1 MFKLPAPTPRQLD
14 GINIGLM
21 LVSLMVAYLLP
32 FELFLFSYAVL
43 GPLHYLTEISWL
55 HQKKYY
61 IPGKKTFVYFAVL
74 ATLVGLL
81 VFISNYGA
89 DFYQYFTGK
98 TVSFELE
105 DWGTNLI
112 LYVFFLSLILVLLE
126 KRTHRILAGA
136 ILTAVVLLFNFEQ
149 RCIQVVDYKNE
160 ILGKTCV
167 SEYPKYIALK
177 NAQIKTSEGLEM
189 DNAVILMKNNKGY
202 RIEKVGNAADVKIPK
217 QSRTIDVGG
226 KPIEFGEEKGFRFET
241 RASHSVLFFSVFL
254 PTLIHVFLFTSLF
267 MLFGALKSNSTLG
280 IVSVGVLFLCA
291 AMPFIWDAP
300 FIQYALNSEYIRK
313 SYNDSFY
320 TLNYQIFELFK
331 LGPVQGR
338 ELAESTIY
346 GSSMGVAIT
355 RFIAF
360 AYTYHYLNW
369 FSKTSIIQ
377 WHKTPVLNLAVV
389 LALWVFSVALYA
401 VNYKTG
407 LIALFFLSFLHV
419 FMEFPLNFQCVL
431 GIGRNLINRVRPAT
445 A

>member
-1 MFKLPAPTPRQLD
+1 MFKLPAPIPRQLD
-14 GINIGLM
+14 AINIALM
-21 LVSLMVAYLLP
+21 LISLILAYLLP

-61 IPGKKTFVYFAVL
+61 IPGKKTFVYFAIV

-98 TVSFELE
+98 TIAFELE

-112 LYVFFLSLILVLLE
+112 LYIFFLSLILVLLE
-126 KRTHRILAGA
+126 KQIHRILAGA

-160 ILGKTCV
+160 ILGETCV

-177 NAQIKTSEGLEM
+177 NVQVKNSEQMQI
-189 DNAVILMKNNKGY
+189 DNAIILMKNNNGY
-202 RIEKVGNAADVKIPK
+202 RIEKVGTAAEIKIPK
-217 QSRTIDVGG
+217 QSKIIDVKGQT
-226 KPIEFGEEKGFRFET
+226 IEFGNEKGFRFEN
-241 RASHSVLFFSVFL
+241 RVSHSVLFFSVFL
-254 PTLIHVFLFTSLF
+254 PTLIHVFLFTALF
-267 MLFGALKSNSTLG
+267 MLFGALKSNSTWG
-280 IVSVGVLFLCA
+280 IISVGVLFLCA
-291 AMPFIWDAP
+291 ALPFIWDAP
-300 FIQYALNSEYIRK
+300 FIQYTLNNEYIRK

-331 LGPVQGR
+331 LGPIHGR
-338 ELAESTIY
+338 EQAESTIY
-346 GSSMGVAIT
+346 GSAMGVAIT

-389 LALWVFSVALYA
+389 LVLWIFSVALYA
-401 VNYKTG
+401 INYKTG

-419 FMEFPLNFQCVL
+419 FMEFPLNFQSVL
-431 GIGRNLINRVRPAT
+431 GIGRNLINRFRPIT